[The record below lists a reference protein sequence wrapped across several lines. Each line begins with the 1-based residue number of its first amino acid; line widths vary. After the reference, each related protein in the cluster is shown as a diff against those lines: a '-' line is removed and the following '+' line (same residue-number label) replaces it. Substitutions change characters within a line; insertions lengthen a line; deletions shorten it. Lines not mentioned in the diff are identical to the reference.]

1 MSIAELRS
9 KRCSYTLRTLVRP
22 FLGSRNT
29 HKDLTGSK
37 GLCSALNLLE
47 QHLELQEYLEHSE
60 PHTLT
65 FSVEEK
71 LEISTDSEEIH
82 RWSFPHLNHLAL
94 LALALLALAI
104 AASFSITVH

>member
-1 MSIAELRS
+1 
-9 KRCSYTLRTLVRP
+9 V
-22 FLGSRNT
+22 
-29 HKDLTGSK
+29 
-37 GLCSALNLLE
+37 NLLE

-94 LALALLALAI
+94 LALALLALALLALALLALALLALALLALALLALALLALAI